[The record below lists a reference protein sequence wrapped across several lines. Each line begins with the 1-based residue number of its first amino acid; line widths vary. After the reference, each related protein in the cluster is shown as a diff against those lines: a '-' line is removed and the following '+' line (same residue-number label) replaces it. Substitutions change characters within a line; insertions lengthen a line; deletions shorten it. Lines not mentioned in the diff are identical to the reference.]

1 MKFSKTF
8 EQRAFKKYVF
18 STLGSFKSTST
29 STKVVNGKKVTT
41 KKVIENGKET
51 VEIYENDKLKSRT
64 VDGVAQIMNGS
75 TEKALTGGKKARKKW
90 TWFWIITGRIYIL
103 KNDFFFV
110 QSICWIIFHLPIEIT
125 DKQQNRFSTC
135 RMSII

>member
-75 TEKALTGGKKARKKW
+75 TEKALTGGKKLEKSELG
-90 TWFWIITGRIYIL
+90 FESLLGE
-103 KNDFFFV
+103 
-110 QSICWIIFHLPIEIT
+110 SIF
-125 DKQQNRFSTC
+125 
-135 RMSII
+135 